1 MSPVSNVG
9 IIEPL
14 GIRNGSK
21 RKERRIKMK
30 KITGKKPAV
39 YSSHLGRSVEAWTI
53 AFLVAT
59 TVCSPLRRESALS
72 RSNAVNSSC
81 AAARR
86 FGAQIKTSS
95 TQRTPVKTV
104 KRKRINEKVI
114 SIYPLEGLLFI
125 VLLKDGKEG
134 FLRNLHGTDLL
145 HSFLTGLLFF
155 QKFTLTCNVAAVA
168 LG

>member
-1 MSPVSNVG
+1 MGTEAAAMAKEAENANE
-9 IIEPL
+9 IIHYFAQEWAP
-14 GIRNGSK
+14 GVVIH
-21 RKERRIKMK
+21 MQ
-30 KITGKKPAV
+30 TM
-39 YSSHLGRSVEAWTI
+39 Y
-53 AFLVAT
+53 
-59 TVCSPLRRESALS
+59 
-72 RSNAVNSSC
+72 C

-104 KRKRINEKVI
+104 KRKRIKEKVI

-155 QKFTLTCNVAAVA
+155 QKFTLACNVAAVA